1 MLTYLLDTNIV
12 IYTLKNRPAGMQD
25 RFNRMVSQLCISSI
39 TAAELCF
46 GAEKSAW
53 PERNRADLEDF
64 FSRLEILPYG
74 LKAAFHYGNIRFH
87 LQKAGKMIGDNDIH
101 IAAHARSEGLILVS
115 NNISVFQRVDG
126 LRLEN
131 WAS

>member
-1 MLTYLLDTNIV
+1 MLTYMLDTNII
-12 IYTLKNRPAGMQD
+12 IYTMKNRPVGMQKK
-25 RFNRMVSQLCISSI
+25 FNAMISQLCISSI

-46 GAEKSAW
+46 GMEKSAY

-74 LKAAFHYGNIRFH
+74 LKAAFHYGNIRCQ
-87 LQKAGKMIGDNDIH
+87 LQKAGTIIGGNDIH
-101 IAAHARSEGLILVS
+101 LAAHARSEGLVLVS
-115 NNISVFQRVDG
+115 NNLSEFQRVEG

-131 WAS
+131 WVS

>member
-1 MLTYLLDTNIV
+1 MLTYMLDTNTI
-12 IYTLKNRPAGMQD
+12 IYTMKNRPAGMQE
-25 RFNRMVSQLCISSI
+25 RFNRLVSQLCISSI

-46 GAEKSAW
+46 GVEKSAW

-74 LKAAFHYGNIRFH
+74 LKAAYHYG
-87 LQKAGKMIGDNDIH
+87 NDIH
-101 IAAHARSEGLILVS
+101 IAAHARSEGLVLIS
-115 NNISVFQRVDG
+115 NNLSEFQRVEG

-131 WAS
+131 WVV

>member
-12 IYTLKNRPAGMQD
+12 IYTLKNRPAGIQD

-64 FSRLEILPYG
+64 FSRLGILPYG

-87 LQKAGKMIGDNDIH
+87 LRKAGKTIDDNDIH

-115 NNISVFQRVDG
+115 NNISAFQRVDG